1 MKNLF
6 EKVKNWWKSL
16 PVKTRQGVEIAGC
29 CVGMVA
35 AFFTL
40 IYLFGVA

>member
-1 MKNLF
+1 MKKLVDKINA
-6 EKVKNWWKSL
+6 WWKSL

-29 CVGMVA
+29 CLGMVTV
-35 AFFTL
+35 FFTL